1 MKRAINSCIATPNLA
16 AGQTLQDALKCMGN
30 GNPVT
35 RRDILTINGDVFV
48 MGWNW
53 VEEKG
58 QEEKKPEEKSDRDTC
73 KEYV

>member
-1 MKRAINSCIATPNLA
+1 
-16 AGQTLQDALKCMGN
+16 MGN

-58 QEEKKPEEKSDRDTC
+58 QEEKNPEEKSDRDTC